1 VTTNKLSCTISRP
14 QVTRLLKPKSIAVI
28 GVSERPGSA
37 GRNCIATLD
46 AMGYNGEIHLVSR
59 GLTELDGRKA
69 VTSVADL
76 PDGIDLAV
84 LTLPGAGILE
94 AVESLAPKKLGGIM
108 CFASGFAEMGTSG
121 LAAQQR
127 LADIAYEHDIA
138 FAGPNCLGY
147 TNLID
152 GLQVTFSGVR
162 PSLAP
167 ATDLKVD
174 IICQSG
180 GMAGVLRIAAAA
192 EGIGICYSITT
203 GNEAVLGIEDYM
215 PFAIENDRSRVIVM
229 LAETIRRPEE
239 FLRHAE
245 AARIKKKPIILLHL
259 SRSQQSREAAK
270 THTGALAGDY
280 DVMASFVHSRGVVL
294 VESLDELTDVMV
306 TLAHY
311 PNPPKGALGV
321 VTDSGACKGFSLDY
335 ADFVRVPVANLT
347 METRARLRATV
358 PDFVE
363 ATNPVDVTAQAMF
376 DPSLYT
382 KSIEALMLDCGVG
395 GVVASIISGSP
406 EVGRARA
413 GFIADGK
420 VGNGKPLLCA
430 FMGGDQA
437 IDPEVKPSL
446 AQKGIPFFRSP
457 ERAIRA
463 LARALRYGG
472 ALRKGARRKTN
483 IKVRAAK
490 MPIGGGA
497 LTEAEAKA
505 ALTAAGIRVPD
516 GAVAK
521 TLSEAKAIARRIKY
535 PVVLKAQAATLTH
548 KSDAGGVAVNIKNA
562 TELASAWKQ
571 MQRDVKNARPDL
583 TLKGILVEKMAG
595 KGIEMVIGARRD
607 SFWGPTL
614 MIGLGGIFTEAIKD
628 VCFLPADSHPSVI
641 ADELIKLRGARLLGA
656 FRGEKPRDVGAFAE
670 AAARI
675 GALMM
680 ATPDLDE
687 IDVNP
692 VIVHAAGEGATA
704 VDALL
709 VGSQNFSTI
718 TRPMSASGH
727 QQTDGA

>member
-1 VTTNKLSCTISRP
+1 VTASKASRTISRP

-46 AMGYNGEIHLVSR
+46 TMGYKGEIHLVSR

-69 VTSVADL
+69 VASVTDL

-84 LTLPGAGILE
+84 LTLPSQGIID

-108 CFASGFAEMGTSG
+108 CFASGFAEMGASG
-121 LAAQQR
+121 MAAQQR
-127 LADIAYEHDIA
+127 LTDIAFRHDIA

-152 GLQVTFSGVR
+152 GHQVTFSLVR
-162 PSLAP
+162 TPATL

-174 IICQSG
+174 VICQSG

-215 PFAIENDRSRVIVM
+215 PFAIENEQSRAVVM
-229 LAETIRRPEE
+229 LAEIIRRPEQ
-239 FLRHAE
+239 FLKHAE
-245 AARIKKKPIILLHL
+245 AARAKKKPIILLHL

-280 DVMASFVHSRGVVL
+280 DIMASFVRSRDVVL
-294 VESLDELTDVMV
+294 VESLDELMDVMV
-306 TLAHY
+306 TLTHY

-335 ADFVRVPVANLT
+335 ADFVGMPVASLT
-347 METRARLRATV
+347 KETRARLKATV
-358 PDFVE
+358 PEFVE

-376 DPSLYT
+376 DPSLYP
-382 KSIEALMLDCGVG
+382 KSINALMLDDNVG
-395 GVVASIISGSP
+395 GVVASIISGNP
-406 EVGRARA
+406 EVGLMRS

-420 VGNGKPLLCA
+420 VDNGKPLLCA

-437 IDPEVKPSL
+437 IDPQVKPNL

-463 LARALRYGG
+463 LARASQYGD
-472 ALRKGARRKTN
+472 ALRKGARRKAT
-483 IKVRAAK
+483 IKVPAAR
-490 MPIGGGA
+490 MPPSGA
-497 LTEAEAKA
+497 LTEVEGKA
-505 ALTAAGIRVPD
+505 ALKAAGIPVPR
-516 GAVAK
+516 GAIAK
-521 TLSEAKAIARRIKY
+521 TLSEAKAIASRIKY
-535 PVVLKAQAATLTH
+535 PVVLKAQAAALTH
-548 KSDAGGVAVNIKNA
+548 KSDAGGVAVDIKNA
-562 TELASAWKQ
+562 TELANAWKA
-571 MQRDVKNARPDL
+571 MQRDVKKARPDL
-583 TLKGILVEKMAG
+583 QLDGILVEKMAK
-595 KGIEMVIGARRD
+595 KGIEIVVGARRD
-607 SFWGPTL
+607 AAWGPTL
-614 MIGLGGIFTEAIKD
+614 MIGLGGVFTEAIKD
-628 VCFLPADSHPSVI
+628 VRFLPADTHPSII
-641 ADELIKLRGARLLGA
+641 AQELMKLRGAKLLGA
-656 FRGEKPRDVGAFAE
+656 FRGERSRDLAALSD

-675 GALMM
+675 GALMI
-680 ATPDLDE
+680 ATPNLTD

-692 VIVHAAGEGATA
+692 LIVYAEGEGVVA

-709 VGSQNFSTI
+709 LSS
-718 TRPMSASGH
+718 
-727 QQTDGA
+727 

>member
-1 VTTNKLSCTISRP
+1 VTANKTSRTISRP

-37 GRNCIATLD
+37 GRNAIATLD
-46 AMGYNGEIHLVSR
+46 SMGYKGEIHLVSR

-69 VTSVADL
+69 VASVADL

-84 LTLPGAGILE
+84 LTLPGAGIIE

-108 CFASGFAEMGTSG
+108 CFASGFAEMGASG
-121 LAAQQR
+121 RAAQQR
-127 LADIAYEHDIA
+127 LADIAYRHDIA

-152 GLQVTFSGVR
+152 GLQITFSSAR
-162 PSLAP
+162 PSPAL
-167 ATDLKVD
+167 ATDRKVD
-174 IICQSG
+174 VICQSG
-180 GMAGVLRIAAAA
+180 GMAAVLRIAAAA

-215 PFAIENDRSRVIVM
+215 PFAIENDESRAIVM
-229 LAETIRRPEE
+229 LAESIRRPEE

-245 AARIKKKPIILLHL
+245 SARAKKKPIILLHL

-280 DVMASFVHSRGVVL
+280 DIMASFARSRDVVL
-294 VESLDELTDVMV
+294 VESLDELMDVMV
-306 TLAHY
+306 ALAHY
-311 PNPPKGALGV
+311 PNPPKGDLGM

-335 ADFVRVPVANLT
+335 ADFVQMPVANLT
-347 METRARLRATV
+347 KETRARLRATV

-382 KSIEALMLDCGVG
+382 KSINALMLDDRVG
-395 GVVASIISGSP
+395 GVVASIIAGSP
-406 EVGRARA
+406 EVGLARS
-413 GFIADGK
+413 GFIAEGK
-420 VGNGKPLLCA
+420 VDNGKPLLCA

-437 IDPEVKPSL
+437 IDPQVKPNL
-446 AQKGIPFFRSP
+446 ARKGIPFFRSP

-463 LARALRYGG
+463 LARARQFGD
-472 ALRKGARRKTN
+472 ALRKGARRKVT
-483 IKVRAAK
+483 IHVPAAK
-490 MPIGGGA
+490 MPPGGGV
-497 LTEAEAKA
+497 LTEVEGKA
-505 ALTAAGIRVPD
+505 ALKAAGIPIPK

-521 TLSEAKAIARRIKY
+521 TLSEARAIASRIKY
-535 PVVLKAQAATLTH
+535 PVVLKAQAAALTH

-562 TELASAWKQ
+562 AELAAAWPK
-571 MQRDVKNARPDL
+571 MQRDVKKARPDL
-583 TLKGILVEKMAG
+583 KLDGILVEKMAK

-607 SFWGPTL
+607 ASWGPTL
-614 MIGLGGIFTEAIKD
+614 MIGLGGIFTEVIED
-628 VCFLPADSHPSVI
+628 VRFLPADSHPSVI
-641 ADELIKLRGARLLGA
+641 ADELTKLRGARLLGA
-656 FRGEKPRDVGAFAE
+656 FRGERPRDVEAVAD
-670 AAARI
+670 AAARV
-675 GALMM
+675 GALMI
-680 ATPDLDE
+680 ATPTLDD

-692 VIVHAAGEGATA
+692 VIVYASGEGVIA

-709 VGSQNFSTI
+709 VGS
-718 TRPMSASGH
+718 
-727 QQTDGA
+727 

>member
-1 VTTNKLSCTISRP
+1 MISRP
-14 QVTRLLKPKSIAVI
+14 QVTRLLKPKSIAVV

-37 GRNCIATLD
+37 GRNCITTLD
-46 AMGYNGEIHLVSR
+46 NLGYKGEIHLVSR
-59 GLTELDGRKA
+59 GHTELDGRKA
-69 VTSVADL
+69 VASVADL

-84 LTLPGAGILE
+84 LTLPGAGIIE
-94 AVESLAPKKLGGIM
+94 AVEALAPKRLGGIM
-108 CFASGFAEMGTSG
+108 CFASGFAEMGANG
-121 LAAQQR
+121 AAAQQR
-127 LADIAYEHDIA
+127 LTDIAFRHDIA

-152 GLQVTFSGVR
+152 GVQVTFSVLR
-162 PSLAP
+162 PPTTL

-215 PFAIENDRSRVIVM
+215 PFAVENEQSRAVVM
-229 LAETIRRPEE
+229 LAETIRKPAE

-245 AARIKKKPIILLHL
+245 VARARKKPVILLHL

-280 DVMASFVHSRGVVL
+280 DIMASFVRSRDVVL
-294 VESLDELTDVMV
+294 VESLDELMDVMV

-311 PNPPKGALGV
+311 PHPPKGALGV

-335 ADFVRVPVANLT
+335 ADFVGMPVADLT
-347 METRARLRATV
+347 KATRARLKATV

-376 DPSLYT
+376 DPGLYT
-382 KSIEALMLDCGVG
+382 KSINALMLDDGVG

-406 EVGRARA
+406 EIGLMRS
-413 GFIADGK
+413 GFIAQGK
-420 VGNGKPLLCA
+420 VENGKPLLCA
-430 FMGGDQA
+430 FMGGDQVL
-437 IDPEVKPSL
+437 DPQLKPNL
-446 AQKGIPFFRSP
+446 AQRGIPFFRSP

-463 LARALRYGG
+463 FARASRYGD
-472 ALRKGARRKTN
+472 ALRRGARRKAA
-483 IKVRAAK
+483 IKLPAAK
-490 MPIGGGA
+490 MLSGGGA
-497 LTEAEAKA
+497 LTEIAGKA
-505 ALTAAGIRVPD
+505 VLKAAGIPVPK
-516 GAVAK
+516 GALAK
-521 TLSEAKAIARRIKY
+521 TLSEAKAIARKIKY
-535 PVVLKAQAATLTH
+535 PVVLKAQAAALTH

-562 TELASAWKQ
+562 TELAAAWKN
-571 MQRDVKNARPDL
+571 MQHDVKKAQPDL
-583 TLKGILVEKMAG
+583 RLDGILVETMAK
-595 KGIEMVIGARRD
+595 KGVEIVIGARRD
-607 SFWGPTL
+607 PSRGPTL
-614 MIGLGGIFTEAIKD
+614 MIGLGGILTEALKD

-641 ADELIKLRGARLLGA
+641 ADALMKLRGAQLLGA
-656 FRGEKPRDVGAFAE
+656 FRGEKPRDMAALAD

-675 GALMM
+675 GALMI
-680 ATPDLDE
+680 ATPSLDE

-692 VIVHAAGEGATA
+692 LIVRAEGEGVVA

-709 VGSQNFSTI
+709 IG
-718 TRPMSASGH
+718 G
-727 QQTDGA
+727 

>member
-1 VTTNKLSCTISRP
+1 MTANKVSRPISRP

-37 GRNCIATLD
+37 GRNAVATLD
-46 AMGYNGEIHLVSR
+46 NMGYTGEVHLVSR

-69 VTSVADL
+69 VASVQDL
-76 PDGIDLAV
+76 PEGIDLAV
-84 LTLPGAGILE
+84 LTLPGSAIVD

-108 CFASGFAEMGTSG
+108 CFASGFAEMGGSG
-121 LAAQQR
+121 LAAQKR
-127 LADIAYEHDIA
+127 ITDIAYRHDIA

-152 GLQVTFSGVR
+152 GIQITFSGIR
-162 PSLAP
+162 SSPAP
-167 ATDLKVD
+167 ATDRKVD

-215 PFAIENDRSRVIVM
+215 PFAIENDQSRAIVM

-239 FLRHAE
+239 FLKHAA
-245 AARIKKKPIILLHL
+245 AARARKKPIILLHL

-270 THTGALAGDY
+270 SHTGALAGDY
-280 DVMASFVHSRGVVL
+280 DIMASFVRSRDVVL
-294 VESLDELTDVMV
+294 VESLDELMDVMV

-335 ADFVRVPVANLT
+335 ADFVQMPIASLT
-347 METRARLRATV
+347 KETRARLRATV
-358 PDFVE
+358 PEFVE
-363 ATNPVDVTAQAMF
+363 AINPVDVTAQAIF

-382 KSIEALMLDCGVG
+382 KSINALMLDDHVG

-406 EVGRARA
+406 EVGLLRA

-420 VGNGKPLLCA
+420 VDNGKPLLCV
-430 FMGGDQA
+430 FMGGDQI
-437 IDPEVKPSL
+437 IDPRVKPNL

-463 LARALRYGG
+463 FARASRYGD
-472 ALRKGARRKTN
+472 ALRKGAYRKAA
-483 IKVRAAK
+483 IKVPGAK
-490 MPIGGGA
+490 MPLGGGA
-497 LTEAEAKA
+497 LTEAQGKA
-505 ALTAAGIRVPD
+505 ALKAAGIPVPK
-516 GAVAK
+516 GAVAE
-521 TLSEAKAIARRIKY
+521 TLSEAKAIASRIKY
-535 PVVLKAQAATLTH
+535 PVVLKAQAAALLH

-562 TELASAWKQ
+562 TELASAWKK
-571 MQRDVKNARPDL
+571 MQLDIKKARLDL
-583 TLKGILVEKMAG
+583 RLDGILVEKMAG
-595 KGIEMVIGARRD
+595 KGVEVVIGARRD
-607 SFWGPTL
+607 ASWGPTL
-614 MIGLGGIFTEAIKD
+614 MIGLGGVFTEAIKD
-628 VCFLPADSHPSVI
+628 VRFLPADSPPSII
-641 ADELIKLRGARLLGA
+641 AEEMMKLRGASLLGA
-656 FRGEKPRDVGAFAE
+656 FRGEKPRDVTALAD

-675 GALMM
+675 GALLV
-680 ATPDLDE
+680 ATPKLED

-692 VIVHAAGEGATA
+692 VIVYAEGEGLVA

-709 VGSQNFSTI
+709 VGS
-718 TRPMSASGH
+718 
-727 QQTDGA
+727 